1 MKPIS
6 RLLRKDVDHDHFA
19 IGPVAGFDTDALHV
33 YNAIWGIPDS
43 IGGMTTA
50 ALRRIRSFQK
60 YGSPLSQTLLTF
72 SPRMDVDATRTR
84 LISEGR
90 MDESV
95 ELVNIWQDLR
105 GRSDVELA
113 ALGGKTPTDPVPEV
127 DGEVESITEFYDVF
141 RNSSSTGVVR
151 RNYLRPDNTLLLT
164 DVHDPKLG
172 RRFVLYSAGGNPI
185 AEWNRPRDFYNAW
198 ITATITEEP
207 SVLIVDDKKISEF
220 IHEITERTFALIL
233 FLHGTHLRHP
243 WNGAHGEFLP
253 RRVETMRNFDR
264 FDAVGVQTKQQA
276 DAIAAK
282 GISGANIKLLT
293 GELPV
298 GSVQDE
304 AQADRSTNN
313 AVMIANLIPLKR
325 VDHAIRVV
333 SLLKGRGVDVSLTV
347 LGEGTER
354 EKLEHLIADLGVE
367 DRVRLPGYVNDVP
380 ARLQSASFSMLTSTS
395 EGLPLAMMESMGA
408 GCVPIVYD
416 ITYGPRD
423 LVIQG
428 QNGFITPLGDIEA
441 LATQIEEFVGLGS
454 ERVTTMRE
462 AAKETVKQYLP
473 EAGYRRWKTVLEG
486 LSPVLLPNVDPRES
500 GQAISAKSLRVAP
513 TVDGARIELELSQ
526 THESIAASLQ
536 LVLAARKK
544 NTYFLCTDPSIK
556 RRPFGRGAIITFDID
571 EGKFSESKDETFDVY
586 LRRPHDPW
594 NGKRRIRP
602 LKSYTAES
610 TGRREWYSTRLG
622 NLSVRRLAMV

>member
-6 RLLRKDVDHDHFA
+6 RLRRKDADHDQLEA
-19 IGPVAGFDTDALHV
+19 GPGKGFETDALHV
-33 YNAIWGIPDS
+33 YNATWGIPES

-90 MDESV
+90 MDETV
-95 ELVNIWQDLR
+95 ELVNVWQDLR
-105 GRSDVELA
+105 GRSDAELST
-113 ALGGKTPTDPVPEV
+113 LGGKKPTDPVPV
-127 DGEVESITEFYDVF
+127 ADGEIESITEFYDVF
-141 RNSSSTGVVR
+141 RKSSSGGVVR

-164 DVHDPKLG
+164 DVQDPKIG
-172 RRFVLYSAGGNPI
+172 RRFVLYSAGGEPI

-198 ITATITEEP
+198 ILATITEEP
-207 SVLIVDDKKISEF
+207 AVLIVDDKKISEF
-220 IHEITERTFALIL
+220 VHEISERTFALIL

-253 RRVETMRNFDR
+253 RRAETIRNIDR

-276 DAIAAK
+276 AAITAT

-298 GSVQDE
+298 GSVHDE
-304 AQADRSTNN
+304 IQVDRSTNN

-325 VDHAIRVV
+325 VDHAIRAV
-333 SLLKGRGVDVSLTV
+333 SLLKSRGVDVSLTV

-354 EKLEHLIADLGVE
+354 EKLERLIVDLGVE
-367 DRVRLPGYVNDVP
+367 DQVHLPGYVNAVP

-395 EGLPLAMMESMGA
+395 EGLPLAMMESMAA

-423 LVIQG
+423 LVDQG

-441 LATQIEEFVGLGS
+441 LATQIEEFMGLGP
-454 ERVTTMRE
+454 ERINTMRE
-462 AAKETVKQYLP
+462 AAKKAVEQYLP
-473 EAGYRRWKTVLEG
+473 EAGYQRWKTVLEG
-486 LSPVLLPNVDPRES
+486 LSPVALPDVDPREV
-500 GQAISAKSLRVAP
+500 GQTINAKALRA
-513 TVDGARIELELSQ
+513 TTTADGTRIELELSQ
-526 THESIAASLQ
+526 THESVAASLQ
-536 LVLAARKK
+536 LVLAARNK
-544 NTYFLCTDPSIK
+544 NTYFLCTDPTIE
-556 RRPFGRGAIITFDID
+556 RRLFGRGATITFDIAED
-571 EGKFSESKDETFDVY
+571 KFSESMDETFDVY

-602 LKSYTAES
+602 LKTFARES
-610 TGRREWYSTRLG
+610 TGVREWYSTRLG
-622 NLSVRRLAMV
+622 NLSIRPRTKD

>member
-1 MKPIS
+1 M
-6 RLLRKDVDHDHFA
+6 LRKEIDHDQFVV
-19 IGPVAGFDTDALHV
+19 GRGKGFETDALHV
-33 YNAIWGIPDS
+33 YNAIWGIPES

-50 ALRRIRSFQK
+50 ALRRIKSFRK
-60 YGSPLSQTLLTF
+60 YGRPLSQTLLTF

-84 LISEGR
+84 LISERR
-90 MDESV
+90 MDEFV

-113 ALGGKTPTDPVPEV
+113 ALGGKVPTDPVPEA

-141 RNSSSTGVVR
+141 RKPSSAGVVR
-151 RNYLRPDNTLLLT
+151 RNYLRSDNTLLLT
-164 DVHDPKLG
+164 DVQDPKIG
-172 RRFVLYSAGGNPI
+172 RRFVLYSAGGEPI
-185 AEWNRPRDFYNAW
+185 AEWNRPRDFYNSW

-207 SVLIVDDKKISEF
+207 AVLIVDDKKISEF

-276 DAIAAK
+276 EAIVAT

-293 GELPV
+293 GDLPV
-298 GSVQDE
+298 GSVQDD

-325 VDHAIRVV
+325 VDHAIRAV
-333 SLLKGRGVDVSLTV
+333 SLLKGSGVDVSLTV

-354 EKLEHLIADLGVE
+354 QKLERLIVELGIE
-367 DRVRLPGYVNDVP
+367 DRVQLPGYVNDVP
-380 ARLQSASFSMLTSTS
+380 ARLRSASFSMLTSTS

-423 LVIQG
+423 LVRQG
-428 QNGFITPLGDIEA
+428 QNGFISPRGDIDA
-441 LATQIEEFVGLGS
+441 LASQIEDFLGLES
-454 ERVTTMRE
+454 ERIATMRE

-473 EAGYRRWKTVLEG
+473 EAGYRRWKAVLKG
-486 LSPVLLPNVDPRES
+486 LYPVSLPKVDPRET
-500 GQAISAKSLRVAP
+500 GQAISAKTLRVAP

-602 LKSYTAES
+602 PKSYTAES
-610 TGRREWYSTRLG
+610 TGPREWYSTRLG
-622 NLSVRRLAMV
+622 NLSVRPLTMD

>member
-1 MKPIS
+1 MRPIS
-6 RLLRKDVDHDHFA
+6 RLLRKDVDHDQSE
-19 IGPVAGFDTDALHV
+19 IGRGKGFETDALHV
-33 YNAIWGIPDS
+33 YNAIWGIPES

-105 GRSDVELA
+105 GRSDAELA
-113 ALGGKTPTDPVPEV
+113 ALGGKAPTDPVPEA

-141 RNSSSTGVVR
+141 RKSSSGGVVR
-151 RNYLRPDNTLLLT
+151 RNYLRPDNTLLLA
-164 DVHDPKLG
+164 DVHDPKIG
-172 RRFVLYSAGGNPI
+172 RRFVLYSAGGDPI

-198 ITATITEEP
+198 ITATITDEP
-207 SVLIVDDKKISEF
+207 AVLIVDDKKVSEF
-220 IHEITERTFALIL
+220 IHEIAERTFGLIL
-233 FLHGTHLRHP
+233 FVHGTHLRHP

-276 DAIAAK
+276 AAIVAT
-282 GISGANIKLLT
+282 GIPGANIRLLT

-298 GSVQDE
+298 GSVHDE
-304 AQADRSTNN
+304 IQADRSTNS

-325 VDHAIRVV
+325 VDHAIRAV
-333 SLLKGRGVDVSLTV
+333 SLLKSRGAEVSLTV

-354 EKLEHLIADLGVE
+354 EKLERLIADLGVE
-367 DRVRLPGYVNDVP
+367 DQVQLPGYVNDVP

-423 LVIQG
+423 LVNQG
-428 QNGFITPLGDIEA
+428 QNGFIAPLGDIEA
-441 LATQIEEFVGLGS
+441 LAGQIEEFLDLGP
-454 ERVTTMRE
+454 ERIATMRE
-462 AAKETVKQYLP
+462 AAKDTVEQYLP
-473 EAGYRRWKTVLEG
+473 EAGYRRWETVLEG
-486 LSPVLLPNVDPRES
+486 LSPVALPNVDPREV
-500 GQAISAKSLRVAP
+500 GEAISAKTLRA
-513 TVDGARIELELSQ
+513 TTTADGTRIELELSQ
-526 THESIAASLQ
+526 THESVAASLQ

-544 NTYFLCTDPSIK
+544 NTYFLCTDPTIE
-556 RRPFGRGAIITFDID
+556 RRLFGRGATITFDID
-571 EGKFSESKDETFDVY
+571 EDKFSESKEETFDVY

-602 LKSYTAES
+602 PQRYTSET
-610 TGRREWYSTRLG
+610 TGVREWYSTRLG
-622 NLSVRRLAMV
+622 NLSVRPRTMD

>member
-1 MKPIS
+1 MRPIS
-6 RLLRKDVDHDHFA
+6 RLLRKDVDHDQSE
-19 IGPVAGFDTDALHV
+19 IGLGKELKTDALHV
-33 YNAIWGIPDS
+33 YNAIWGIPES

-50 ALRRIRSFQK
+50 AVRRIRSFQK
-60 YGSPLSQTLLTF
+60 YGRPLSQTLLTF
-72 SPRMDVDATRTR
+72 SPRMDVDVTRTR

-113 ALGGKTPTDPVPEV
+113 ALGGKAPTDPVPEA

-141 RNSSSTGVVR
+141 RKSSSTGIIR

-207 SVLIVDDKKISEF
+207 AVLIIDDKKISEF

-233 FLHGTHLRHP
+233 FLHGSHLRHP

-253 RRVETMRNFDR
+253 RRIDTMRNFDR

-298 GSVQDE
+298 GSVHDE
-304 AQADRSTNN
+304 TQADRSTNN

-325 VDHAIRVV
+325 VDHAIRAV

-347 LGEGTER
+347 LGEGAER
-354 EKLEHLIADLGVE
+354 EKLERLIADLGVE
-367 DRVRLPGYVNDVP
+367 DRVQLPGYVNDVP

-441 LATQIEEFVGLGS
+441 LATQIEEFLGLGS
-454 ERVTTMRE
+454 DRIATMRE

-513 TVDGARIELELSQ
+513 TIDGTRIELELSQ
-526 THESIAASLQ
+526 THESIAAALQ

-556 RRPFGRGAIITFDID
+556 RRSFGRGAIITFDIE

-602 LKSYTAES
+602 PNSYTAES
-610 TGRREWYSTRLG
+610 TGSRDWYSTRLG
-622 NLSVRRLAMV
+622 NLSVRPRTMD

>member
-6 RLLRKDVDHDHFA
+6 RLLRKDTDTDQFE
-19 IGPVAGFDTDALHV
+19 IGQGKRFGTDALHV
-33 YNAIWGIPDS
+33 YNAVWGIPES

-90 MDESV
+90 MDETV
-95 ELVNIWQDLR
+95 EVVNIWQDLR
-105 GRSDVELA
+105 GRSDAELA
-113 ALGGKTPTDPVPEV
+113 TLGGKTPTVPVPEA

-141 RNSSSTGVVR
+141 RKSSSTGVVR

-164 DVHDPKLG
+164 DVQDPKIG
-172 RRFVLYSAGGNPI
+172 RRFVLYSAGGEPI

-198 ITATITEEP
+198 ITATITDEP
-207 SVLIVDDKKISEF
+207 AVLIVDDKKVSEF
-220 IHEITERTFALIL
+220 VHEISERTFALIL
-233 FLHGTHLRHP
+233 FMHGTHLRHP

-276 DAIAAK
+276 AAIVAT

-298 GSVQDE
+298 GSVRDE
-304 AQADRSTNN
+304 AQVDRLTNN

-325 VDHAIRVV
+325 VDHAIRAV

-347 LGEGTER
+347 LGEGTAR
-354 EKLEHLIADLGVE
+354 PKLEHLIEELGVE
-367 DRVRLPGYVNDVP
+367 DRVQLPGYVNDVP

-408 GCVPIVYD
+408 SCVPIVYD

-423 LVIQG
+423 LVTQG
-428 QNGFITPLGDIEA
+428 QNGFITPRGDIEA
-441 LATQIEEFVGLGS
+441 LAGQIEEFLGLGS
-454 ERVTTMRE
+454 ERIATMRD

-486 LSPVLLPNVDPRES
+486 LGPVPLPKVDPRET
-500 GQAISAKSLRVAP
+500 GQAITAKSFRVVP
-513 TVDGARIELELSQ
+513 TADGTRVELELSQ
-526 THESIAASLQ
+526 THESVAASLQ

-544 NTYFLCTDPSIK
+544 NTYFLCTDPTFES
-556 RRPFGRGAIITFDID
+556 RPFGRGANITFEID
-571 EGKFSESKDETFDVY
+571 EDKFSESKDETFDVF

-602 LKSYTAES
+602 PKSYTTE
-610 TGRREWYSTRLG
+610 GVGVREWYSTRLG
-622 NLSVRRLAMV
+622 NLSVRPRTLD